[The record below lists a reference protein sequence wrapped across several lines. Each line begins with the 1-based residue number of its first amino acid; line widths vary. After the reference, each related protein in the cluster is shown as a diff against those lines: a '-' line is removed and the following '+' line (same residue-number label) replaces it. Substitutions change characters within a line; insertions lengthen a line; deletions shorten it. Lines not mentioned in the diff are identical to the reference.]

1 MKILI
6 VSGFFPPYAPV
17 SGSRVNK
24 LAKFLVEQ
32 GHDLKVLSPKRVDQG
47 SSLTSDI
54 SMDKVIFTDFPD
66 INEFPSTVK
75 NTFKNI
81 FGNTEKNTVTDDK
94 NKDEN
99 EKITESDVGEES
111 KLSYYY
117 RKFTNIPDRTIGWYP
132 TAVKEG
138 FKLFQNWSPDIIFT
152 TVPPFTS
159 LLVASKLARMID
171 VPWVADYRDL
181 WSDHG
186 YYAGSNARKKIDTF
200 IEKRALSNCSGLV
213 TVTESWAE
221 LLRSARNLPVVLAMN
236 GFDPDDFEKLK
247 PKALYPDHLTILYA
261 GALYQGKR
269 DPLKLF
275 QAMAKMGEAAKKIKV
290 LLYTEFGEEELS
302 DEQRKVIE
310 ENDLNE
316 QVVCSTYIPQA
327 ELHSIMAATD
337 ILMLLRWDDKRENSV
352 IAGKLFE
359 YIGAD
364 KPILSVGGTEG
375 EAADII
381 RDNDFGLV
389 SNDVDEIAA
398 YLLGKIENKTNK
410 PNPNRDKFMRSS
422 QFEKIETFMTE
433 LVEGRGSLKNTK

>member
-24 LAKFLVEQ
+24 LAKYLVEQ
-32 GHDLKVLSPKRVDQG
+32 GHELKVLSPIREDQG
-47 SSLTSDI
+47 SSLTPDI
-54 SMDKVIFTDFPD
+54 SMDKIIFTEFSD

-75 NTFKNI
+75 KSLKNV
-81 FGNTEKNTVTDDK
+81 FGNSEKNSTANERKTDLVKESHK
-94 NKDEN
+94 NE
-99 EKITESDVGEES
+99 VGEES

-117 RKFTNIPDRTIGWYP
+117 RKLTNIPDRTIGWYP
-132 TAVKEG
+132 TAIREG
-138 FKLFQNWSPDIIFT
+138 RKLFQTWSPDIIFT

-159 LLVASKLARMID
+159 LIVASKLARIID

-186 YYAGSNARKKIDTF
+186 YYGGSDLRKMIDRF
-200 IEKRALSNCSGLV
+200 IEKRALANCSGLI
-213 TVTESWAE
+213 TVTESWVE
-221 LLRSARNLPVVLAMN
+221 LLKEARNIPVELAMN
-236 GFDPDDFEKLK
+236 GFDPADFDNIK
-247 PKALYPDHLTILYA
+247 PKRLYPDHLTILYA

-275 QAMAKMGEAAKKIKV
+275 EAMVKMGDDAKKIKV
-290 LLYTEFGEEELS
+290 LLYTEFGKDELS
-302 DEQRKVIE
+302 DEQRKIIAD
-310 ENDLNE
+310 NGLDD

-375 EAADII
+375 EAANII

-389 SNDVDEIAA
+389 SNDVDEIADFLTKA
-398 YLLGKIENKTNK
+398 IDNKMSA
-410 PNPNRDKFMRSS
+410 PNPNRKKFMRSA
-422 QFEKIETFMTE
+422 QFDKIEKFMSE
-433 LVEGRGSLKNTK
+433 LVIKNR